1 MQFVVGLLLA
11 LSMDQTPAP
20 AATGRMSGR
29 VTAEG
34 TNAPIAGA
42 RVMVFPMMR
51 RAMPPTG
58 PMAIP
63 PQGTTDQDGRF
74 VFNGLAPGEY
84 RVDVQKTGFASSMD
98 PTTRPTTYTVAPAQ
112 ALDNISIVLQ
122 KGAVI
127 SGKVLDQKGEPVT
140 DARVMALRRFTPPV
154 ASTAP
159 PRLIPA
165 PMQGSQQTND
175 IGEYRVAGLP
185 PGEYFLAASPRAMD
199 FGGPGAASTTGNGGG
214 APTTT
219 TTYYPGTADQA
230 GAQAITVAAGAEV
243 SNIVFML
250 QSVPAYRVSGIVV
263 DENGAPVAH
272 AMVMLMNDP
281 RSGMMFM
288 GPGGNAQTGD
298 DGRFSIGDVTPGA
311 YRLNASVPMIMSSG
325 GAIAG
330 GGVGVS
336 EVSSGSGGGSFTS
349 WSVSSGGVT
358 TTRTVNATPQQPQEV
373 VVTDADVRGVRVVAR
388 RPPTPQ

>member
-1 MQFVVGLLLA
+1 MMIAALLVA
-11 LSMDQTPAP
+11 LSFSQAPAP
-20 AATGRMSGR
+20 NATSRLSGR

-42 RVMVFPMMR
+42 RVMVFPMR
-51 RAMPPTG
+51 PATPPTG
-58 PMAIP
+58 PFVP
-63 PQGTTDQDGRF
+63 PQGMTDQDGRF
-74 VFNGLAPGEY
+74 VLNGLAPGEY
-84 RVDVQKTGFASSMD
+84 RVDVQKTGFASLMD
-98 PTTRPTTYTVAPAQ
+98 PSTRPRTYTVAAGQ
-112 ALDNISIVLQ
+112 ALDNITVVLQ

-140 DARVMALRRFTPPV
+140 DARVMALRRITPPG
-154 ASTAP
+154 ASTDP

-165 PMQGSQQTND
+165 PMQGPQQTND
-175 IGEYRVAGLP
+175 IGEYRVSGLP
-185 PGEYFLAASPRAMD
+185 PGEYFLAASPRALG
-199 FGGPGAASTTGNGGG
+199 FAGPGAASTTGNGGG
-214 APTTT
+214 ALTTT

-243 SNIVFML
+243 SNIVFTL
-250 QSVPAYRVSGIVV
+250 QTAPAYRVSGMVV
-263 DENGAPVAH
+263 DENGAPIAH

-281 RSGMMFM
+281 RRGMMFM

-298 DGRFSIGDVTPGA
+298 DGRFSIGDVTPGT
-311 YRLNASVPMIMSSG
+311 YRLNASVMIMGSG

-330 GGVGVS
+330 GGVGFSQVS
-336 EVSSGSGGGSFTS
+336 AGISGGSFTS

-358 TTRTVNATPQQPQEV
+358 TSVNATPQQPQEV
-373 VVTDADVRGVRVVAR
+373 IVTDADIRGVRVVVR